1 MDSAATNIKVAI
13 RIRPMLPREEEQGYE
28 STRLSVQGKEIW

>member
-1 MDSAATNIKVAI
+1 MDSAPTNIKVSI
-13 RIRPMLPREEEQGYE
+13 GIRPMLPREEEQGYE